1 VLELA
6 YRQIYY
12 EELYRMVRDTDCT
25 VVDCWEEGEWQ
36 IEFRKALSLR
46 EFELWKELLEDLNEV
61 NLERHSTDSVI
72 WALEKKG

>member
-1 VLELA
+1 
-6 YRQIYY
+6 
-12 EELYRMVRDTDCT
+12 MVKDTDCT

-46 EFELWKELLEDLNEV
+46 EFELWKELLEDLDEV